1 MREGED
7 EGENPIHDMP
17 WHVATLYEDWAQ
29 YIVHLHFIFFGRG
42 LIYHAHSKSVIAR
55 KRPVRRGNLYHPLC
69 HSEESGVFTGHYKHL
84 IHFDSTIP

>member
-55 KRPVRRGNLYHPLC
+55 KRPVRRAIP
-69 HSEESGVFTGHYKHL
+69 T
-84 IHFDSTIP
+84 IHFVILRSPVSLRTL

>member
-55 KRPVRRGNLYHPLC
+55 SLLCDVAISTIHFVILRSPV
-69 HSEESGVFTGHYKHL
+69 FFAGHYKHL